1 MTGRS
6 QGYLAATAC
15 VLGFGACSAPTE
27 HTDLR
32 PDGPPEVLA
41 ILASDD
47 PDGAGVVET
56 ATFCKTGDDKRPG
69 LVPAA
74 LAGPTQVCPDD
85 LKMGADEVTDTQ
97 PVDWYVRIQF
107 DELLNPKI
115 EDLLPIT
122 DAAGKP
128 TGIFKGSLANTQPV
142 TLTCKDVNGAP
153 VDVPYDGYYDPSGNS
168 VTWPL
173 GPSLVIQPNDS
184 SKIATG
190 SDCQVAVKSD
200 VVADKDGNH
209 VPTTELGPYTFKI
222 APMALLSEDPA
233 QPKDLTKPATIDAS
247 KPLVLTF
254 NATMDVT
261 SLAAA
266 QVKIQDAT
274 SCDPAT
280 ASATVHTATIVA
292 DADSKQAIDV
302 QDSGVAGM
310 DAWLHGL
317 TYIVTFPGGIDV
329 KDAGGG
335 AGHFPDAN
343 KLTLCF
349 KTAP

>member
-47 PDGAGVVET
+47 PDGAGAVET
-56 ATFCKTGDDKRPG
+56 ATFCKAGDDKRPG

-85 LKMGADEVTDTQ
+85 LTAGADEVTDTQ

-142 TLTCKDVNGAP
+142 TLTCGGVN
-153 VDVPYDGYYDPSGNS
+153 VPYDGYYDPSGNS
-168 VTWPL
+168 FTWPL
-173 GPSLVIQPNDS
+173 GPSLFIQPNDTS
-184 SKIATG
+184 TVATG
-190 SDCQVAVKSD
+190 SECQVTIKSD
-200 VVADKDGNH
+200 VAADKDGNN
-209 VPTTELGPYTFKI
+209 VPAAELGPYKFKI
-222 APMALLSEDPA
+222 APLALLSEDPA

-254 NATMDVT
+254 NAAMDVT
-261 SLAAA
+261 SLDPTKVTIVDAVDCNSAASG
-266 QVKIQDAT
+266 T
-274 SCDPAT
+274 THPAK
-280 ASATVHTATIVA
+280 VVA
-292 DADSKQAIDV
+292 DADSNQAIDV
-302 QDSGVAGM
+302 QDSGAAGT
-310 DAWLHGL
+310 DAWLHGK
-317 TYIVTFPGGIDV
+317 TYIVTFPAGITV

-335 AGHFPDAN
+335 AGSFDIS
-343 KLTLCF
+343 KLTICF

>member
-15 VLGFGACSAPTE
+15 VFGFGACTAPTE

-47 PDGAGVVET
+47 PDGAGAVET
-56 ATFCKTGDDKRPG
+56 ATFCKAGDDKRPG

-85 LKMGADEVTDTQ
+85 LKMGVDEVKDTQ

-115 EDLLPIT
+115 EDLLPIGDGT
-122 DAAGKP
+122 NMG
-128 TGIFKGSLANTQPV
+128 TLANTQPV
-142 TLTCKDVNGAP
+142 NVTCGKDSNGVPVNIA
-153 VDVPYDGYYDPSGNS
+153 YDGYYDPSGNS
-168 VTWPL
+168 FTWPL
-173 GPSLVIQPNDS
+173 GPSLVIQPLNS

-190 SDCQVAVKSD
+190 TECQVTIKPD
-200 VVADKDGNH
+200 VIADKDGNH
-209 VPTTELGPYTFKI
+209 VPAAELGPYTFKI
-222 APMALLSEDPA
+222 APLALVSENPA
-233 QPKDLTKPATIDAS
+233 QPKDLTKPSTIDAT

-261 SLAAA
+261 SL
-266 QVKIQDAT
+266 
-274 SCDPAT
+274 DPAT
-280 ASATVHTATIVA
+280 VKIVAGATDCNTPASGVQHTAKPA
-292 DADSKQAIDV
+292 MDKDSGQAIDIL
-302 QDSGVAGM
+302 DGDGGVAAG
-310 DAWLHGL
+310 DAWLHAT
-317 TYIVTFPGGIDV
+317 TYIVTFPTPTGITV
-329 KDAGGG
+329 KDAAGG
-335 AGHFPDAN
+335 AGSFPDAN
-343 KLTLCF
+343 KLTICF
-349 KTAP
+349 KTAT